1 MIISLLKEK
10 GNNIKLSID
19 YDQMLKYIKTYENII
34 EEKSKEQ
41 HEYRNQLVLIKSM
54 IESNDEN
61 ILNEIDKRLKIEDDT
76 KDSYWV
82 YNLKNIPNGGL
93 KGLIHYKITEML
105 NMGINVYID
114 INKSINNEK
123 IKKIFNENLED
134 ISKIIAIFLDNAIQ
148 ASDKSDKKYITMS
161 AYCENYKLLINI
173 SNTYNKS
180 TNLDMIGQNKYTTKG
195 KNHGYGLS
203 LVKDI
208 LKKYNNIKNYREIN
222 GIYFSQILE
231 INLSTK

>member
-1 MIISLLKEK
+1 
-10 GNNIKLSID
+10 
-19 YDQMLKYIKTYENII
+19 MLKYIKTYENII